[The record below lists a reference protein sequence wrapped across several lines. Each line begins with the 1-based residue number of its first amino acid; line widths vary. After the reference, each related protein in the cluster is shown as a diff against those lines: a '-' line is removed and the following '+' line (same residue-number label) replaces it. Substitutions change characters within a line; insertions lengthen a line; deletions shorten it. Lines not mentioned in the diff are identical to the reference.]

1 MKNRKIFYL
10 AIIICLSA
18 NLFNKRVNAQFQIDA
33 KYRPR
38 FEFRDGYRSLPAQGK
53 KPSFSISQL
62 SRLNFSYLTGN
73 LKIKFSPQDTRVWG
87 DEQLASS
94 TGVYGD
100 NASVDLHEGFAE
112 IKVCPSSWI
121 SVGRQELVY
130 DYERLLSKR
139 NWNQNNLSYDAVV
152 FKYMPTHWNI
162 HLGSSWNALSPSTGH
177 LYPTNRI
184 KSLNFLWV
192 NNTINKKCRV
202 SFMHIAS
209 GVTKTDTTSTLF
221 FRQTSGIYS
230 NYDDGFL
237 KCRGNLYYQ
246 YGKNSNGKNLSA
258 YLADADFAYKLKNLY
273 PGIGGSYLS
282 GNKKLS
288 GKDHLFD
295 VLYGARHRYFGHMDY
310 FRNIP
315 SSTNQGGLIDIYAY
329 INYALTK
336 KINMKGIFHS
346 FYLAQTNAL
355 TPNEKNLGVENELEI
370 KYKFSSWGNIKA
382 AYLYYL
388 PTNPFKKIQDI
399 QNDKFAQFCFLELT
413 LTPALFN
420 Y

>member
-1 MKNRKIFYL
+1 MKNRKFFYL

-18 NLFNKRVNAQFQIDA
+18 NLFINRVNAQFQIDA

-38 FEFRDGYRSLPAQGK
+38 FEFRDGYRSLPAQGEES
-53 KPSFSISQL
+53 SFSVSQL
-62 SRLNFSYLTGN
+62 SRLNFSYLSDN
-73 LKIKFSPQDTRVWG
+73 LKIKFSPQDVRVWG
-87 DEQLASS
+87 DEQLVSS

-112 IKVCPSSWI
+112 IKVCPSSWV
-121 SVGRQELVY
+121 SVGRQELAY
-130 DYERLLSKR
+130 DYERLISKR

-152 FKYMPTHWNI
+152 FKYMPAQWNI
-162 HLGSSWNALSPSTGH
+162 HLGSSWNSLSSSGH
-177 LYPTNRI
+177 LYPTDRI
-184 KSLNFLWV
+184 KSLNFLWI
-192 NNTINKKCRV
+192 NNAINKKCSV

-221 FRQTSGIYS
+221 FRQTSGLYS
-230 NYDDGFL
+230 SYYGDFF

-246 YGKNSNGKNLSA
+246 YGKNTHGENVSA
-258 YLADADFAYKLKNLY
+258 YLADADFAYKLKKFHL
-273 PGIGGSYLS
+273 GIGGSYLS

-288 GKDHLFD
+288 GTDHLFD

-315 SSTNQGGLIDIYAY
+315 SHTNQGGLVDLYSY
-329 INYALTK
+329 INSSLTQK
-336 KINMKGIFHS
+336 LHVKGIVHS
-346 FYLAQTNAL
+346 FYLAQTNEQ
-355 TPNEKNLGVENELEI
+355 TPSKKELGLENELEI
-370 KYKFSSWGNIKA
+370 KYKFSAWGNIKA

-388 PTNPFKKIQDI
+388 PTNNFKKIQDV

-413 LTPALFN
+413 ITPTLFEH
-420 Y
+420 